1 MFYRSNENFITWLY
15 ASRKL
20 QPSILTDVGSNPRHR
35 LCEDV
40 KAHANEIAITR
51 KIVSYFLNFQIQSSH
66 KIYLLKRI
74 DENLLGLFSVKL
86 TQTTFI
92 DCSVK

>member
-1 MFYRSNENFITWLY
+1 MPGL
-15 ASRKL
+15 RKA
-20 QPSILTDVGSNPRHR
+20 Q
-35 LCEDV
+35 DV

-92 DCSVK
+92 NYSVK